1 MLDMIAKQSFY
12 AETNQSLNVLILQF
26 LISSSYYYYY
36 YCYYYLLSLHSVI
49 WNQLLNAQKHQ
60 HGVAVMWNFASHTGT
75 LSKYKL
81 LKIYVMFAYW
91 VRKNYI
97 ERQGWFKIDLK

>member
-26 LISSSYYYYY
+26 LISSSSSSY
-36 YCYYYLLSLHSVI
+36 YYYLLSLHSVI
-49 WNQLLNAQKHQ
+49 WNQLLNAQKPQ

-81 LKIYVMFAYW
+81 LQIYVMFAYW

-97 ERQGWFKIDLK
+97 ERKGWFKIDLK